1 MTKDDIAQHP
11 DAIPDDSAKSS
22 GVDRGERTWQE
33 YPTKWIEPIDG
44 LAVTAAVWKDAHDYH
59 RQQQRFHAL
68 FSHGPGIVAGLNV
81 VASDPPDSTLYI
93 LPGMAVDPHGEAI
106 VVAQPVAYD
115 VGAAHGLQYLLLSY
129 EQSRPRASGGHGPE
143 EPEPLYVHAEFG
155 IEVRST
161 LPDTP
166 CVELARFRRQ
176 SHKSP
181 LLNAHDVEHPGPNE
195 IDLRFR
201 RSQDPS
207 SAGAMQTTAASIA
220 VTHAGE
226 AKGKKSHGNQD
237 SELRHG
243 RGASYLARALRHHR
257 VNARV
262 DVGVPLAPGLESYTL
277 VYLVGCGAF
286 QLSPDEMNA
295 LYSYLQG
302 GGTLLFESCRRD
314 AQGDNLPADASFSD
328 LLASFGISCQEPLPG
343 GNLLLEPYLFAAPPP
358 GFETEGT
365 PRVLVGTAAGTG
377 PQGEAQR
384 SGQVIWSMCDY
395 GCLWQGERRGRAASR
410 EEIRTAIEWGANL
423 IAYALKHHDEPG
435 SR

>member
-11 DAIPDDSAKSS
+11 DAIPDDSAESS
-22 GVDRGERTWQE
+22 GADRGERVWQE
-33 YPTKWIEPIDG
+33 CPTKWIEPVDG

-93 LPGMAVDPHGEAI
+93 LPGMAVDPNGETI
-106 VVAQPVAYD
+106 VVTQPVAYD
-115 VGAAHGLQYLLLSY
+115 VGAAHGLLYLLLSY
-129 EQSRPRASGGHGPE
+129 EQSRPRTSGGHGSE

-155 IEVRST
+155 IEVRPT

-166 CVELARFRRQ
+166 CVELARLRRQ
-176 SHKSP
+176 DRKSP
-181 LLNAHDVEHPGPNE
+181 LLNAKDAEHPGLNE

-207 SAGAMQTTAASIA
+207 SARAMPTATASIA
-220 VTHAGE
+220 VIHAGE
-226 AKGKKSHGNQD
+226 AKGKRASGGQGLD
-237 SELRHG
+237 LPHG
-243 RGASYLARALRHHR
+243 RGASYLARALRDSR
-257 VNARV
+257 LNAWV
-262 DVGVPLAPGLESYTL
+262 DVGVPLVPGLESYTL
-277 VYLVGCGAF
+277 VYLVGRGAF
-286 QLSPDEMNA
+286 QLGRDEMNT

-314 AQGDNLPADASFSD
+314 VQGDNAPADVSFSD
-328 LLASFGISCQEPLPG
+328 LLASLGISCQEPQPG
-343 GNLLLEPYLFAAPPP
+343 DSLLLEPYLFGAPPP

-365 PRVLVGTAAGTG
+365 PKMLVGAAD
-377 PQGEAQR
+377 

-410 EEIRTAIEWGANL
+410 EEIRTAIEWGTNL